1 MDLKRIL
8 GSKSTG
14 TAIAVVVFGWFAFET
29 MVLAGDTVSN
39 APYHPLGQPLIFDV
53 PVAGET
59 YSITIDRGG
68 GSGGRGAAMGRRQ
81 LSWSVVD
88 PGGDVV
94 VAGGDAYG
102 RKTRVVT
109 FRPRQPGPHAVT
121 VTREHYSLLK
131 RRHPEHILLLVHR
144 NDRSLLRRWF
154 PWVW

>member
-1 MDLKRIL
+1 MDFKRIL
-8 GSKSTG
+8 GKESTG

-53 PVAGET
+53 PIAGEV

-68 GSGGRGAAMGRRQ
+68 GSGRRRAAMGRKR
-81 LSWSVVD
+81 LSWTVVD
-88 PGGDVV
+88 AGGDVV
-94 VAGGDAYG
+94 IAGEDSVS
-102 RKTRVVT
+102 RTTRVVT
-109 FRPRQPGPHAVT
+109 FTPRQPGPHTVT
-121 VTREHYSLLK
+121 VTREHYNLL
-131 RRHPEHILLLVHR
+131 RRHHPEHVLLIVHR